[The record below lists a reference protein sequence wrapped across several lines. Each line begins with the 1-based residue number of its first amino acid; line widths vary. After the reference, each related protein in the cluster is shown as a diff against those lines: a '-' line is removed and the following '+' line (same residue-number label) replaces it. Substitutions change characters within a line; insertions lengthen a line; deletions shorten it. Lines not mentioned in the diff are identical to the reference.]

1 MAHST
6 GKDEIQVGQWV
17 MLAYAGDSFEAQ
29 VIEDLGN
36 IGLKRE
42 RMLQVMVP
50 WEEGV
55 EPKEFPVTEDRLS
68 RPS

>member
-1 MAHST
+1 MGEWVLLAH
-6 GKDEIQVGQWV
+6 
-17 MLAYAGDSFEAQ
+17 AGDSFEAQ

-36 IGLKRE
+36 ISLKRE

-55 EPKEFPVTEDRLS
+55 EPKEFPVPEHRLT